1 MTTERTII
9 RGVIREP
16 TRFIR
21 EIVYQFEI
29 VSGPPLMPGDKL
41 LLTHGGSDFL
51 ILNSSGDYLL
61 LK

>member
-21 EIVYQFEI
+21 EIVYQFET
-29 VSGPPLMPGDKL
+29 VSGPSGDRL

-61 LK
+61 LR